1 MVGPP
6 PHPQM
11 IPGWPLPPQ
20 QQPHSMGPAYFEALA
35 SMRALYA
42 QQQQQQPFHPH
53 MMMAGPPPPPGAG
66 NHPWWLLAQ
75 ARQQQQRLLA
85 AAAVQRFPAG
95 NCLF

>member
-1 MVGPP
+1 
-6 PHPQM
+6 
-11 IPGWPLPPQ
+11 
-20 QQPHSMGPAYFEALA
+20 MGPAYFEALA

-42 QQQQQQPFHPH
+42 QQQQQQFHPH

-85 AAAVQRFPAG
+85 AAAAQRFPAG
-95 NCLF
+95 KFCFHLFVEIHYYIKGLCAVFSRQLLF